1 MLETFSGDGGL
12 GFTLVP
18 WQPVLEKR
26 IGQHITG
33 VMLDN
38 EFRTKAWV
46 GLVSAIVGFIRLRR
60 LRRTGVSRSRLALSR
75 HRFAAHGLDPLQPA
89 PQRPGKR
96 LGPNGNATLPSTDI
110 LCLWRR
116 RSTPYAALPCAH

>member
-1 MLETFSGDGGL
+1 MVVSALLSS
-12 GFTLVP
+12 P
-18 WQPVLEKR
+18 WQHVLEKR

-38 EFRTKAWV
+38 EFRTIAWA

-75 HRFAAHGLDPLQPA
+75 HRFAADGLDPLQPA
-89 PQRPGKR
+89 P
-96 LGPNGNATLPSTDI
+96 
-110 LCLWRR
+110 
-116 RSTPYAALPCAH
+116 